1 MQDKLLSAKDELIEK
16 IDIQPVELIRTFYP
30 FTLIRRIYLTI
41 SIFARNSLINHAASG
56 AFYFLLSVV
65 PLALFFVFVLD
76 IWLSGYGKVSDYFFQ
91 LLSNINPAINRQF
104 FESMGLLKG
113 SSSFYGLVGAL
124 GLLWSSRLV
133 FTSIRNGFDIIF
145 ISSKKRGILKNN
157 LVSLIFLPITFVA
170 ALSFFITSAVT
181 KQLNKL
187 INEFGLNDLIDLSF
201 LNSLT
206 SYYPVILALFIAFIL
221 YKFIPKVKIKGTYAL
236 AGAILFIVSIYFT
249 QKLLGVFINASK
261 YNLIYG
267 VISALIIALI
277 WTYVLFILFYFFAT
291 FIYVISHYAELEIV
305 KYYNTYHYKPFL
317 LDRLMFTTALSSMK
331 QYELK
336 LNKDDKLFSCN
347 QQGGYI
353 YLLLS
358 GIVFL
363 ERDGKFIADI
373 PTNSFFGESGV
384 VGDMVYSTDAV
395 CQVPGYAL
403 KIPKEM
409 YEKIVSVSPDISKEL
424 LNNIIERGS

>member
-1 MQDKLLSAKDELIEK
+1 MQDKFLYTKDELIEK

-30 FTLIRRIYLTI
+30 FTLIRRIYLTV
-41 SIFARNSLINHAASG
+41 SIFSNNSLINHAASG

-91 LLSNINPAINRQF
+91 LLSNINPAINRDF

-113 SSSFYGLVGAL
+113 NSSFYGIIGAV

-145 ISSKKRGILKNN
+145 TSSKKRGIIKNN
-157 LVSLIFLPITFVA
+157 LVSLIFLPITFVS
-170 ALSFFITSAVT
+170 ALSYFIISAVT
-181 KQLNKL
+181 KQVDKL
-187 INEFGLNDLIDLSF
+187 INEFNLNDIIDLSF

-206 SYYPVILALFIAFIL
+206 SYYPVVLALFIAFIL
-221 YKFIPKVKIKGTYAL
+221 YKFIPKVKVKGTYAL
-236 AGAILFIVSIYFT
+236 AGAILFIVSIYLA
-249 QKLLGVFINASK
+249 QKILGAFIGASK
-261 YNLIYG
+261 YNIIYG
-267 VISALIIALI
+267 VISALIVALI
-277 WTYVLFILFYFFAT
+277 WTYILFILFYFFAT
-291 FIYVISHYAELEIV
+291 FIYVISHYSELEIV
-305 KYYNTYHYKPFL
+305 KYYNTYHNKSFFL
-317 LDRLMFTTALSSMK
+317 DKIMFTSSLSSMK

-336 LNKDDKLFSCN
+336 LNKGDKLFSYN

-353 YLLLS
+353 YMLLS

-363 ERDGKFIADI
+363 EREGKFIADI

-384 VGDMVYSTDAV
+384 IGEMVYSSDAV

-409 YEKIVSVSPDISKEL
+409 YDKITTVSPNISSEIL
-424 LNNIIERGS
+424 TNVVERMS

>member
-1 MQDKLLSAKDELIEK
+1 MQDKFLYTKDELIEK

-30 FTLIRRIYLTI
+30 FTLIRRIYLTV
-41 SIFARNSLINHAASG
+41 SIFSNNSLINHAASG

-65 PLALFFVFVLD
+65 PLALFYVFVLD

-91 LLSNINPAINRQF
+91 LLSNINPAINRDF

-113 SSSFYGLVGAL
+113 NSSFYGIIGAV

-145 ISSKKRGILKNN
+145 TSSKKRGIIKNN
-157 LVSLIFLPITFVA
+157 LVSLIFLPITFVS
-170 ALSFFITSAVT
+170 ALSYFIISAVT
-181 KQLNKL
+181 KQVDKL
-187 INEFGLNDLIDLSF
+187 INEFNLNDLIDLSF

-206 SYYPVILALFIAFIL
+206 SYYPVVLALFIAFIL
-221 YKFIPKVKIKGTYAL
+221 YKFIPKVKVKGTYAL
-236 AGAILFIVSIYFT
+236 AGAILFIVSIYLA
-249 QKLLGVFINASK
+249 QKILGAFIGASK
-261 YNLIYG
+261 YNIIYG
-267 VISALIIALI
+267 VISALIVALI
-277 WTYVLFILFYFFAT
+277 WTYILFILFYFFAT
-291 FIYVISHYAELEIV
+291 FIYVISHYSELEIV
-305 KYYNTYHYKPFL
+305 KYYNTYHNKSFFL
-317 LDRLMFTTALSSMK
+317 DKIMFTSSLSSMK

-336 LNKDDKLFSCN
+336 LNKGDKLFSYN

-353 YLLLS
+353 YMLLS

-363 ERDGKFIADI
+363 EREGKFIADI

-384 VGDMVYSTDAV
+384 IGEMVYSSDAV

-409 YEKIVSVSPDISKEL
+409 YDKITTVSPNISSEIL
-424 LNNIIERGS
+424 TNVVERMS

>member
-1 MQDKLLSAKDELIEK
+1 MQDKFLYTKDELIEK

-30 FTLIRRIYLTI
+30 FTLIRRIYLTV
-41 SIFARNSLINHAASG
+41 SIFSNNSLINHAASG

-91 LLSNINPAINRQF
+91 LLSNINPAINRDF

-113 SSSFYGLVGAL
+113 NSSFYGIIGAV

-145 ISSKKRGILKNN
+145 TSSKKRGIIKNN
-157 LVSLIFLPITFVA
+157 LVSLIFLPITFVS
-170 ALSFFITSAVT
+170 ALSYFIISAVT
-181 KQLNKL
+181 KQVDKL
-187 INEFGLNDLIDLSF
+187 INEFNLNDLIDLSF

-206 SYYPVILALFIAFIL
+206 SYYPVVLALFIAFIL
-221 YKFIPKVKIKGTYAL
+221 YKFIPKVKVKGTYAL
-236 AGAILFIVSIYFT
+236 AGAILFIVSIYLA
-249 QKLLGVFINASK
+249 QKILGAFIGASK
-261 YNLIYG
+261 YNIIYG
-267 VISALIIALI
+267 VISALIVALI
-277 WTYVLFILFYFFAT
+277 WTYILFILFYFFAT
-291 FIYVISHYAELEIV
+291 FIYVISHYSELEIV
-305 KYYNTYHYKPFL
+305 KYYNTYHNKSFFL
-317 LDRLMFTTALSSMK
+317 DKIMFTSSLSSMK

-336 LNKDDKLFSCN
+336 LNKGDKLFSYN
-347 QQGGYI
+347 QHGGYI
-353 YLLLS
+353 YMLLS

-363 ERDGKFIADI
+363 EREGKFIADI

-384 VGDMVYSTDAV
+384 IGEMVYSSDAV

-409 YEKIVSVSPDISKEL
+409 YDKITTVSPNISSEIL
-424 LNNIIERGS
+424 TNVVERMS

>member
-1 MQDKLLSAKDELIEK
+1 MQDKLLNAKDELIEK

-30 FTLIRRIYLTI
+30 FTLIRRIYLTV
-41 SIFARNSLINHAASG
+41 SIFTNNSLINHAASG

-76 IWLSGYGKVSDYFFQ
+76 VWLSGYGKVSDYFFQ
-91 LLSNINPAINRQF
+91 LLSNINPAINRGF

-113 SSSFYGLVGAL
+113 SSSFYGIVGAV

-145 ISSKKRGILKNN
+145 TSSKKRGIIKNN

-170 ALSFFITSAVT
+170 ALSFFIISAVT
-181 KQLNKL
+181 KQLDKL
-187 INEFGLNDLIDLSF
+187 INEFQLNDIIDLSF
-201 LNSLT
+201 LNSFA
-206 SYYPVILALFIAFIL
+206 SYYPVVLALFIAFIL
-221 YKFIPKVKIKGTYAL
+221 YKFIPKVKVKGTYAL
-236 AGAILFIVSIYFT
+236 AGAILFIISMFLA
-249 QKLLGVFINASK
+249 QKLLGAFIGTSK
-261 YNLIYG
+261 YNIIYG
-267 VISALIIALI
+267 VISALIVALI
-277 WTYVLFILFYFFAT
+277 WAYILFILFYFFAT

-305 KYYNTYHYKPFL
+305 KYYNTYHYKSFFI
-317 LDRLMFTTALSSMK
+317 DKLMFTSALSSMK

-336 LNKDDKLFSCN
+336 INKDDKLFSCN

-353 YLLLS
+353 YILLS

-384 VGDMVYSTDAV
+384 IGDMVYSTDAV
-395 CQVPGYAL
+395 CQVPGYVL

-409 YEKIVSVSPDISKEL
+409 FDKITAVNPNISSEI
-424 LNNIIERGS
+424 LNNIIERRN

>member
-1 MQDKLLSAKDELIEK
+1 M
-16 IDIQPVELIRTFYP
+16 
-30 FTLIRRIYLTI
+30 
-41 SIFARNSLINHAASG
+41 
-56 AFYFLLSVV
+56 

-91 LLSNINPAINRQF
+91 LLSNINPAINRDF

-113 SSSFYGLVGAL
+113 NSSFYGIIGAV

-145 ISSKKRGILKNN
+145 TSSKKRGIIKNN
-157 LVSLIFLPITFVA
+157 LVSLIFLPITFVS
-170 ALSFFITSAVT
+170 ALSYFIISAVT
-181 KQLNKL
+181 KQVDKL
-187 INEFGLNDLIDLSF
+187 INEFNLNDLIDLSF

-206 SYYPVILALFIAFIL
+206 SYYPVVLALFIAFIL
-221 YKFIPKVKIKGTYAL
+221 YKFIPKVKVKGTYAL
-236 AGAILFIVSIYFT
+236 AGAILFIVSIYLA
-249 QKLLGVFINASK
+249 QKILGAFIGASK
-261 YNLIYG
+261 YNIIYG
-267 VISALIIALI
+267 VISALIVALI
-277 WTYVLFILFYFFAT
+277 WTYILFILFYFFAT
-291 FIYVISHYAELEIV
+291 FIYVISHYSELEIV
-305 KYYNTYHYKPFL
+305 KYYNTYHNKSFFL
-317 LDRLMFTTALSSMK
+317 DKIMFTSSLSSMK

-336 LNKDDKLFSCN
+336 LNKGDKLFSYN

-353 YLLLS
+353 YMLLS

-363 ERDGKFIADI
+363 EREGKFIADI

-384 VGDMVYSTDAV
+384 IGEMVYSSDAV

-409 YEKIVSVSPDISKEL
+409 YDKITTVSPNISSEIL
-424 LNNIIERGS
+424 TNVVERMS

>member
-1 MQDKLLSAKDELIEK
+1 MQDKFLYTKDELIEK

-30 FTLIRRIYLTI
+30 FTLIRRIYLTV
-41 SIFARNSLINHAASG
+41 SIFSNNSLINHAASG

-91 LLSNINPAINRQF
+91 LLSNINPAINREF

-113 SSSFYGLVGAL
+113 NSSFYGIIGAV

-145 ISSKKRGILKNN
+145 TSSKKRGIIKNN
-157 LVSLIFLPITFVA
+157 LVSLIFLPITFVS
-170 ALSFFITSAVT
+170 ALSYFIISAVT
-181 KQLNKL
+181 KQVDKL
-187 INEFGLNDLIDLSF
+187 INEFNLNDIIDLSF

-206 SYYPVILALFIAFIL
+206 SYYPVVLALFIAFIL
-221 YKFIPKVKIKGTYAL
+221 YKFIPKVKVKGTYAL
-236 AGAILFIVSIYFT
+236 AGAILFIVSIYLA
-249 QKLLGVFINASK
+249 QKILGAFIGASK
-261 YNLIYG
+261 YNIIYG
-267 VISALIIALI
+267 VISALIVALI
-277 WTYVLFILFYFFAT
+277 WTYILFILFYFFAT
-291 FIYVISHYAELEIV
+291 FIYVISHYSELEIV
-305 KYYNTYHYKPFL
+305 KYYNTYHNKSFFL
-317 LDRLMFTTALSSMK
+317 DKIMFTSSLSSMK

-336 LNKDDKLFSCN
+336 LNKGDKLFSYN

-353 YLLLS
+353 YMLLS

-363 ERDGKFIADI
+363 EREGKFIADI

-384 VGDMVYSTDAV
+384 IGEMVYSSDAV

-409 YEKIVSVSPDISKEL
+409 YDKITTVSPNISSEIL
-424 LNNIIERGS
+424 TNVVERMS